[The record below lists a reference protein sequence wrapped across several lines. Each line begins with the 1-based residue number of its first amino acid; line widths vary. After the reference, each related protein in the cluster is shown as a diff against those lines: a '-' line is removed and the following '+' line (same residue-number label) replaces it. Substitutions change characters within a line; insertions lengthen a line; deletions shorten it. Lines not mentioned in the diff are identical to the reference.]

1 MNGDGMDGREAIDR
15 LDPEELPHLA
25 AFLGGYLHEDW
36 ILDYASAAEAA
47 WSYLLEADLE
57 AAEALAVEW
66 GVLAAA
72 ARALPLDELNRI
84 LRARFGSG
92 WNVVDAAEIRAVS
105 AELERA
111 LDE

>member
-1 MNGDGMDGREAIDR
+1 MNGGAPGGREAIDR
-15 LDPEELPHLA
+15 LDPEELPRLA
-25 AFLGGYLHEDW
+25 EFLAGYLHEDW
-36 ILDYASAAEAA
+36 NLDYASAAEAA

-72 ARALPLDELNRI
+72 ARLLPLDELNRI
-84 LRARFGSG
+84 LRERFRSG
-92 WNVVDAAEIRAVS
+92 WNVVDGDEIRAVS